1 MATAGGKQRFVA
13 ELSRWRRVNLDTNIL
28 IYYLED
34 EPRRSELVNGLF
46 RMVFG
51 GSLEAVISAVVQM
64 ELLVKAI
71 KTGDPDRAQR
81 VIELTDLL
89 GVVAVSPSVAT
100 QAAVVRAAG
109 LQVADA
115 LVLATGIVAECD
127 ATLTND
133 RRWERAL
140 AALERWPSITGSHVD
155 SGSHLLLYLDD
166 FLKS

>member
-1 MATAGGKQRFVA
+1 LATPGGQQRFLT
-13 ELSRWRRVNLDTNIL
+13 ELARCRRVNLDTNIL
-28 IYYLED
+28 VYYLED
-34 EPRRSELVNGLF
+34 EPRRSELVTGLF
-46 RMVFG
+46 RLVFG
-51 GSLEAVISAVVQM
+51 GSLEAVISVVVQM

-71 KTGDPDRAQR
+71 KTGDPDRAER
-81 VIELTDLL
+81 VMELTDLL
-89 GVVAVSPSVAT
+89 RVVGVSPLLAME
-100 QAAVVRAAG
+100 AAVVRAAG

-140 AALERWPSITGSHVD
+140 PALDRWPSITGSHVD
-155 SGSHLLLYLDD
+155 FSSHLLLYLDD